1 MKTLCDYS
9 KKDIE
14 KQHKR
19 IAALIKDPKYICE
32 KCARSAND
40 KKALCKATKIKGE

>member
-14 KQHKR
+14 KNHKK
-19 IAALIKDPKYICE
+19 IAALVSDPKFLCE
-32 KCARSAND
+32 KCARAVND
-40 KKALCKATKIKGE
+40 KRYICKPVKIKDE

>member
-14 KQHKR
+14 KHHKK
-19 IAALIKDPKYICE
+19 IAALVNDPKYICE
-32 KCARSAND
+32 KCARAAND
-40 KKALCKATKIKGE
+40 KKALCKPNKIKDE